1 VQAVIAPSLLAADFG
16 VLAQEAQKVLDLGAD
31 TLHVDVMDGHFVPN
45 MSIGAPVVKSLR
57 KHLPNAILAQTVFL
71 DCHLMVSDPEK
82 WVEDFAKAGASNYT
96 FHVEA
101 HPDPAALVDKIHALG
116 MKAGIAVKPGTPVEA
131 VLPFAEIVDMIL
143 IMTVEPGF
151 GGQSFMPA
159 VMPKVK
165 TIREKYPHLN
175 IQVDGGLGL
184 GETVETAAAAGANV
198 IVAGTSV
205 FAASDPQAVI
215 LGLRNAVNSRV

>member
-1 VQAVIAPSLLAADFG
+1 MSKVQAVIAPSLLAADFG
-16 VLAQEAQKVLDLGAD
+16 ILAQEAQKVLDMGAD

-45 MSIGAPVVKSLR
+45 MSIGAPVVKCLR
-57 KHLPNAILAQTVFL
+57 KHLPNAFL

-82 WVEDFAKAGASNYT
+82 WVVDFAKAGASNYT

-101 HPDPAALVDKIHALG
+101 HNDPAALIDKIHSLG
-116 MKAGIAVKPGTPVEA
+116 MKAGVALKPATPVEA
-131 VLPFAEIVDMIL
+131 VLPFAEKADLIL

-151 GGQSFMPA
+151 GGQSFMGS

-165 TIREKYPHLN
+165 TLREKFPFLN
-175 IQVDGGLGL
+175 VQVDGGLGL
-184 GETVETAAAAGANV
+184 GETVETAATAGANV

-205 FAASDPQAVI
+205 FASSDPAAVI
-215 LGLRNAVNSRV
+215 LGLRNAVNSRMLS

>member
-1 VQAVIAPSLLAADFG
+1 MTVKAVIAPSILAADFG
-16 VLAQEAQKVLDLGAD
+16 DLAADAKNVIDLGAD
-31 TLHVDVMDGHFVPN
+31 TLHVDIMDGHFVPN

-57 KHLPNAILAQTVFL
+57 KHLPNAFL

-82 WVEDFAKAGASNYT
+82 WVQDFANAGANNYT

-101 HPDPAALVDKIHALG
+101 HADPSALIDKIHAAG
-116 MKAGIAVKPGTPVEA
+116 MKAGVAVKPGTPVEE
-131 VLPFAEIVDMIL
+131 VIPFAEKADLIL

-151 GGQSFMPA
+151 GGQSFMPS
-159 VMPKVK
+159 VMPKVEALRK
-165 TIREKYPHLN
+165 QFPNLD

-184 GETVETAAAAGANV
+184 NTIETAASAGANV

-205 FAASDPQAVI
+205 FAATDRKAVI
-215 LGLRNAVNSRV
+215 EGLRTVVNAKY

>member
-1 VQAVIAPSLLAADFG
+1 MSKVQAVIAPSLLAADFG
-16 VLAQEAQKVLDLGAD
+16 ILAQEAQKVLDMGAD

-45 MSIGAPVVKSLR
+45 MSIGAPVVKCLR
-57 KHLPNAILAQTVFL
+57 KHLPNAFL

-82 WVEDFAKAGASNYT
+82 WVVDFAKAGASNYT

-101 HPDPAALVDKIHALG
+101 HNDPAALIDKIHSLG
-116 MKAGIAVKPGTPVEA
+116 MKAGVALKPATPVES
-131 VLPFAEIVDMIL
+131 VLPFAEKADLIL

-151 GGQSFMPA
+151 GGQSFMGS

-165 TIREKYPHLN
+165 TLREKFPLLN
-175 IQVDGGLGL
+175 VQVDGGLGL

-205 FAASDPQAVI
+205 FASSDPAAVI
-215 LGLRNAVNSRV
+215 LGLRNAVNSRM